1 MLVISLIGVPALAL
15 VVLIILGITGNTP
28 IVHDLANTDA
38 ARGLITFI
46 FTMGTMF
53 IALLLAIGALLG
65 DQPEQIF
72 AKGKEVLTVLIGVFG
87 TILGF
92 YFGTAGGAQKIDVA
106 EIRII
111 EDAKPV
117 QLMTHVTG
125 GTPPYRYSITFS
137 DKNFPASA
145 SVTDLL
151 SKDGWIIEKLDTV
164 PTTGSITVDVSD
176 SRDFKSSRLRRL
188 SPPPTP
194 TPTPKPATSGATT
207 QSPPQQ

>member
-1 MLVISLIGVPALAL
+1 MLVISFIGVPALAL
-15 VVLIILGITGNTP
+15 VVVIILGITGKIP
-28 IVHDLANTDA
+28 IVHELSNTDA

-92 YFGTAGGAQKIDVA
+92 YFGTTGNAQKIDVA

-137 DKNFPASA
+137 DKNFQA
-145 SVTDLL
+145 VTDQL
-151 SKDGWIIEKLDTV
+151 SKDGWIIQKLETV

-188 SPPPTP
+188 SPPPIP
-194 TPTPKPATSGATT
+194 TPTPKPATSDATT
-207 QSPPQQ
+207 QPPPQQ